1 VQTTIKAPAAV
12 AGTGLHSGAP
22 ARVTIRPAP
31 PGTGIVFRRLD
42 VERAA
47 ADVPALWDHVAQAP
61 LHTRIVNEAGVAV
74 STIEHAMAGFAATGL
89 LNAVVEID
97 GPELPILD
105 GSAALWARAVLLA
118 GLRLQRAPLAAIEV
132 LEPVEVR
139 EGDALARIEPAA
151 VPSMSFLIDFPDAA
165 IGRQEMDLG
174 LSGDAAL
181 RELCDART
189 FCRASEVD
197 WMRARGLA
205 LGGSLLNAVV
215 VDGARVLSPGGWRR
229 PDEAVRHKMLDALG
243 DLYTAGLPILGRYRG
258 VKAGH
263 AITNRLLR
271 ELFAREGAWRR
282 VSCDSAAMQAV
293 LPGAGVRASS
303 LADLP
308 AVA

>member
-1 VQTTIKAPAAV
+1 M

-22 ARVTIRPAP
+22 VRVTIRPAP

-47 ADVPALWDHVAQAP
+47 ADVPALWDRVAQAP
-61 LHTRIVNEAGVAV
+61 LNTRIVNGAGVHV
-74 STIEHAMAGFAATGL
+74 STIEHAMAAFAATGL
-89 LNAVVEID
+89 FNAVVEVD

-105 GSAALWARAVLLA
+105 GSAAPWARAVLLA
-118 GLRLQRAPLAAIEV
+118 GLRLQRAPLEAIEI
-132 LEPVEVR
+132 LERVEVR
-139 EGDALARIEPAA
+139 DGGAAACIEPASA
-151 VPSMSFLIDFPDAA
+151 PSMSFEIDFPDAA
-165 IGRQEMDLG
+165 IGRQEKDLL

-189 FCRASEVD
+189 FCRASEVE

-215 VDGARVLSPGGWRR
+215 VEGARVLSPGGWRR

-258 VKAGH
+258 VRSGH
-263 AITNRLLR
+263 AMTNRLLR
-271 ELFAREGAWRR
+271 ELFGRTSAWRR
-282 VSCDSAAMQAV
+282 VPCDSAAMQGL